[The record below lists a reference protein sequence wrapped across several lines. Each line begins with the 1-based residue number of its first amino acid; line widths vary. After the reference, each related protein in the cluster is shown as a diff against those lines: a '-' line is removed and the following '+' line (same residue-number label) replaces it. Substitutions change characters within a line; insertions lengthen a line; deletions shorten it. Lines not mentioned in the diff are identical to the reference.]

1 MTLQIHIW
9 NIQKLTILPSDS
21 IYEMLKYLFFNVHQI
36 GAKALE
42 EKLVQK
48 LPGATSGWDVWHA
61 ALRLLSA
68 FLSKSLISIHA
79 ASAPSI
85 SVPLSCFDVVLIYLR
100 KSQICVICKR
110 KRCGNKPSPEPL
122 MCTDPGS
129 QNVILG
135 FI

>member
-1 MTLQIHIW
+1 MIAFRRC
-9 NIQKLTILPSDS
+9 SS
-21 IYEMLKYLFFNVHQI
+21 IYCVHQT

-48 LPGATSGWDVWHA
+48 LPGATSGRDVWHA

-68 FLSKSLISIHA
+68 FLSKSLISIQA

-100 KSQICVICKR
+100 KSQICVFCKR
-110 KRCGNKPSPEPL
+110 KSCENKPSPEPL

-129 QNVILG
+129 QNMILG
-135 FI
+135 FIWILIHMGYTAIIKSPHL